1 VYEADVVGGGEGR
14 GAVLAGDVRNERSL
28 ARRVTG
34 GGVSTFCGLLRNA
47 TLREINPRLMAV
59 RKLGSALV
67 MAAVRCNRNR
77 EQRWSNA
84 TVYMIDAV
92 VMPLAA

>member
-1 VYEADVVGGGEGR
+1 
-14 GAVLAGDVRNERSL
+14 
-28 ARRVTG
+28 
-34 GGVSTFCGLLRNA
+34 
-47 TLREINPRLMAV
+47 MAV
-59 RKLGSALV
+59 RRLGAALV
-67 MAAVRCNRNR
+67 MAAVRGNRNR